1 MLAQRGNQKTLPNRQ
16 KRLVDFGWMWDPAS
30 LVQGDFILPEQL
42 RGNGNRSGEFDLL
55 MAVFEDGIRTYCEE
69 IARGSTTSPKY
80 LEVEEWI
87 MCSDSD
93 AITSFANLCE
103 LFGIDA
109 QRTRGI
115 LRGLGSRSATPV
127 SVRRPPVRD
136 FAYSSVSTG
145 GGS

>member
-1 MLAQRGNQKTLPNRQ
+1 MLEQQHNQKTLPNRQ
-16 KRLVDFGWMWDPAS
+16 NLLVDFGWVWDPAS
-30 LVQGDFILPEQL
+30 LIQGDFILPEQL
-42 RGNGNRSGEFDLL
+42 RGNGNRSGEIDLL

-87 MCSDSD
+87 LRSDSD

-115 LRGLGSRSATPV
+115 LRGLGTRTATPV
-127 SVRRPPVRD
+127 SVRRLPIRD
-136 FAYSSVSTG
+136 FAYSTVSSG
-145 GGS
+145 G